1 MTKSQLKQLI
11 RETINDYESTQP
23 QKVVG
28 KYIYFVDSK
37 ELYSLK
43 PYKLVANRCDISVAN
58 NWTKATVMQGEDV
71 RDMGIDS
78 VTDISAWYIVNN
90 APSDHAY
97 TAYIGK

>member
-1 MTKSQLKQLI
+1 MTKSELKQLI

-58 NWTKATVMQGEDV
+58 NWKKATVMQGEDV
-71 RDMGIDS
+71 RDTMGIKVSD
-78 VTDISAWYIVNN
+78 TSAWYIVYT

>member
-1 MTKSQLKQLI
+1 MTKYQLKQLI

-43 PYKLVANRCDISVAN
+43 PYKLVKDGGCDISMAN
-58 NWTKATVMQGEDV
+58 NWTKATLMQGEDV
-71 RDMGIDS
+71 REMGIKVSD
-78 VTDISAWYIVNN
+78 TSAWYIVNN
-90 APSDHAY
+90 APSDHAFVG
-97 TAYIGK
+97 YIGK

>member
-1 MTKSQLKQLI
+1 MTKSELKQLI

-43 PYKLVANRCDISVAN
+43 PYKLLTKKGCDITLAN
-58 NWTKATVMQGEDV
+58 SWKRATIMQGEDV
-71 RDMGIDS
+71 REMGIKVSD
-78 VTDISAWYIVNN
+78 TSAWYIVHT
-90 APSDHAY
+90 APSDHAFVG
-97 TAYIGK
+97 YIGN

>member
-1 MTKSQLKQLI
+1 MKKSQLKQLI
-11 RETINDYESTQP
+11 RETINEATQP

-37 ELYSLK
+37 ELYSMN
-43 PYKLVANRCDISVAN
+43 PYELVANRCDISVAN

>member
-1 MTKSQLKQLI
+1 MTKSELKQLI
-11 RETINDYESTQP
+11 RETINEATQP

-37 ELYSLK
+37 ELYSMN

-58 NWTKATVMQGEDV
+58 NWTKATLMQGQDV

-90 APSDHAY
+90 APADH
-97 TAYIGK
+97 TFIGYIGK

>member
-11 RETINDYESTQP
+11 RETINEATQP

-37 ELYSLK
+37 ELYSMN

>member
-1 MTKSQLKQLI
+1 MKKSELKQLI
-11 RETINDYESTQP
+11 RETINEATQP

-28 KYIYFVDSK
+28 KYIYFPDSK

-43 PYKLVANRCDISVAN
+43 PYKLVKDGGCDISLSN
-58 NWTKATVMQGEDV
+58 NWKKATVMQGEDV

>member
-1 MTKSQLKQLI
+1 MNKSQLKQLI
-11 RETINDYESTQP
+11 RETINEAIQP

-28 KYIYFVDSK
+28 THIYFVDSK
-37 ELYSLK
+37 ELYSIN

-58 NWTKATVMQGEDV
+58 NWAKATVMQGEDV

>member
-1 MTKSQLKQLI
+1 MKKSQLKQLI
-11 RETINDYESTQP
+11 RETINEATQP

-58 NWTKATVMQGEDV
+58 NWTKATLMQGEDV

-90 APSDHAY
+90 APSDH
-97 TAYIGK
+97 TFVGYIVK

>member
-1 MTKSQLKQLI
+1 VKKSELKQLI
-11 RETINDYESTQP
+11 RETINEATQP

-28 KYIYFVDSK
+28 KYIYFPDSK

-43 PYKLVANRCDISVAN
+43 PYKLVKDGGCDISLSN
-58 NWTKATVMQGEDV
+58 NWTKATLMQGQDV

-90 APSDHAY
+90 APSDH
-97 TAYIGK
+97 TFVGYIGK

>member
-1 MTKSQLKQLI
+1 MKKSELKQLI
-11 RETINDYESTQP
+11 RETINEATQP

-28 KYIYFVDSK
+28 KYTYFPDSK

-43 PYKLVANRCDISVAN
+43 PYKLVKDGGCDISLSN
-58 NWTKATVMQGEDV
+58 NWTKATLMQGQDV

-90 APSDHAY
+90 ATSDHAY

>member
-1 MTKSQLKQLI
+1 MKKLELKQLI
-11 RETINDYESTQP
+11 RETINEATQP

-37 ELYSLK
+37 ELYSMN

>member
-1 MTKSQLKQLI
+1 MKKSELKQLI
-11 RETINDYESTQP
+11 RETINEATQP

-37 ELYSLK
+37 ELYSMN

-58 NWTKATVMQGEDV
+58 NWTKATLMQGEDV

>member
-11 RETINDYESTQP
+11 RETINEATQP

-37 ELYSLK
+37 ELYSMN

-90 APSDHAY
+90 ATSDHAY

>member
-1 MTKSQLKQLI
+1 MKKSELKQLI

-71 RDMGIDS
+71 RDMGTEVSD
-78 VTDISAWYIVNN
+78 TAAWYIVNN

-97 TAYIGK
+97 IAYIGK

>member
-1 MTKSQLKQLI
+1 MTKSELKQLI
-11 RETINDYESTQP
+11 RETINEATQP

-37 ELYSLK
+37 ELYSMN